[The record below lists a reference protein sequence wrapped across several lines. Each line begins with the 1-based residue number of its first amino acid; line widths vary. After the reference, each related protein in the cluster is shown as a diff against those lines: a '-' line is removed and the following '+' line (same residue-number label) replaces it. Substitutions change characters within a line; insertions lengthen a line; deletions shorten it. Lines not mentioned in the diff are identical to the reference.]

1 MSAPLPLIRVL
12 VVDEASDSR
21 QGWQAAFAPAQ
32 RSIDAQFARNRREA
46 AAAMRRATQRGRPFD
61 TIFLDLSS
69 ASGTA
74 TLGAARELVQ
84 LDPDA
89 DVVLCADVDDLD
101 PDTLAVDDTTLERA
115 FFLQKPFHP
124 REIRQLARA
133 LAAKRATQDEVRRLA
148 YFDSLTGLANRE
160 NFRSRV
166 AADLR
171 RAPDT
176 ASAAAVL
183 FLDLND
189 FKRINDTLGH
199 TVGDALLCQVATRLN
214 AAVRDTDRV
223 VQSHAGAAALQR
235 DSRMLA
241 RQGGDEFIVYLA
253 EITSR
258 NDASVVAQRILE
270 RLAEP
275 VQVNAHEIT
284 ISPSIGIA
292 MWPEDGTDIDELLKH
307 ADLAMYH
314 AKRSR
319 GEPFVFFDRSMSE
332 LSKRRSTLEAGLR
345 RAIPEQQLRLVYQP
359 LVDPGNDQTCCMEA
373 LLRWDLPGIGA
384 IAPSEFLPIAESS
397 GLMASI
403 GSWVLDR
410 ACRDAA
416 SWLEAGLPL
425 ERVAVN
431 LAGSQLFSSDLF
443 SEIERTMA
451 AARLQPG
458 HLEVEIT
465 EATLLMDEA
474 AARRAIEG
482 LKRMGIAVTID
493 DFGSGYSNP
502 AGLMELPVDR
512 VKIDRRIVADLAAT
526 GRNAALARATIDMA
540 RALNLRIAAE
550 GVEHERQFA
559 LLRAHQCREA
569 QGYLVSQPLGAREA
583 ALFLRQLPQVTAIR
597 RLRRLV
603 APADSAQP

>member
-21 QGWQAAFAPAQ
+21 QGWRAAFAPTQ
-32 RSIDAQFARNRREA
+32 RSIDTEFARDRREA

-101 PDTLAVDDTTLERA
+101 PDTLAADDTTLERA

-223 VQSHAGAAALQR
+223 VQSH
-235 DSRMLA
+235 
-241 RQGGDEFIVYLA
+241 
-253 EITSR
+253 
-258 NDASVVAQRILE
+258 
-270 RLAEP
+270 
-275 VQVNAHEIT
+275 
-284 ISPSIGIA
+284 
-292 MWPEDGTDIDELLKH
+292 
-307 ADLAMYH
+307 
-314 AKRSR
+314 
-319 GEPFVFFDRSMSE
+319 
-332 LSKRRSTLEAGLR
+332 
-345 RAIPEQQLRLVYQP
+345 
-359 LVDPGNDQTCCMEA
+359 
-373 LLRWDLPGIGA
+373 
-384 IAPSEFLPIAESS
+384 
-397 GLMASI
+397 
-403 GSWVLDR
+403 
-410 ACRDAA
+410 
-416 SWLEAGLPL
+416 
-425 ERVAVN
+425 
-431 LAGSQLFSSDLF
+431 
-443 SEIERTMA
+443 
-451 AARLQPG
+451 
-458 HLEVEIT
+458 
-465 EATLLMDEA
+465 
-474 AARRAIEG
+474 
-482 LKRMGIAVTID
+482 
-493 DFGSGYSNP
+493 
-502 AGLMELPVDR
+502 
-512 VKIDRRIVADLAAT
+512 
-526 GRNAALARATIDMA
+526 
-540 RALNLRIAAE
+540 
-550 GVEHERQFA
+550 
-559 LLRAHQCREA
+559 
-569 QGYLVSQPLGAREA
+569 
-583 ALFLRQLPQVTAIR
+583 
-597 RLRRLV
+597 
-603 APADSAQP
+603 